1 MVGIFSRNNV
11 VQVESPLL
19 RKERFLVVHRRQ
31 KSRQIDSR
39 RVYFIFCFFSFPFV
53 VCQTHFTFFFF
64 LLLSVKRKKIVKKTF
79 DQQLP
84 IHLIYLRA
92 GTSVAH
98 ITECPLIS
106 KEMNKHITSII
117 HAQQR
122 ALIPADR
129 TQPEKKTKQN
139 TAPSGF
145 SSFFFQPN
153 TQRYSLS
160 ECYITR
166 QISSLF
172 HCLFCART
180 KRNKKGNVGTHFTSF
195 PLQTSRA
202 IQVNIIRSIYGIN
215 KRLVT
220 RVVQQI
226 SRLIFRQ

>member
-129 TQPEKKTKQN
+129 TQPEKNKTKHR
-139 TAPSGF
+139 TLW
-145 SSFFFQPN
+145 FFFFLLSTQHTTLFLIGVLYHASNLIIVSLLVLCAYKKKQKRKCRDPFHVISTPN
-153 TQRYSLS
+153 
-160 ECYITR
+160 
-166 QISSLF
+166 
-172 HCLFCART
+172 
-180 KRNKKGNVGTHFTSF
+180 VTSN
-195 PLQTSRA
+195 PS
-202 IQVNIIRSIYGIN
+202 
-215 KRLVT
+215 
-220 RVVQQI
+220 
-226 SRLIFRQ
+226 